1 MSWLWILAA
10 AAAYFIKGLCG
21 FANTLVFTSILSF
34 GASNASISPVDLL
47 LGLPANLIL
56 AWKNRE
62 RFDPRVSLPLAA
74 LVLAGSVPGALL
86 LKDADTR
93 AIKLVFGAVV
103 AAIGAEL
110 LSRAYR
116 RRRVRSSQAGLAI
129 VGVTAGVLCGL
140 FGVGALLAAYVG
152 RVTED
157 DGSFKANISAVFIAD
172 NTFRIVL
179 YGLLGLLRQDTARAV
194 LLLIPFASLGL
205 FAGIR
210 CSSRM
215 DERLVRKIVS
225 VLLVLPGISLIL
237 KAL

>member
-1 MSWLWILAA
+1 M
-10 AAAYFIKGLCG
+10 
-21 FANTLVFTSILSF
+21 
-34 GASNASISPVDLL
+34 
-47 LGLPANLIL
+47 

-129 VGVTAGVLCGL
+129 VVVTAGVLCGL

-172 NTFRIVL
+172 NTFRIIL

-194 LLLIPFASLGL
+194 LL
-205 FAGIR
+205 
-210 CSSRM
+210 
-215 DERLVRKIVS
+215 
-225 VLLVLPGISLIL
+225 VLPGISLIL